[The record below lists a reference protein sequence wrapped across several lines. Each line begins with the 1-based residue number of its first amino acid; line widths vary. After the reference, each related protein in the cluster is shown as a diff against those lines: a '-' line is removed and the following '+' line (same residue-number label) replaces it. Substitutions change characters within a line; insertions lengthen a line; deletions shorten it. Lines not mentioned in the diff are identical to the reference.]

1 MLGTYFYHEIIR
13 KTIISFG
20 TLFNNIFI
28 RHEKSDGSIFDE
40 TKVGLSY
47 GPMQKFL
54 AKIEQQNQLTKSIA
68 ITLDLM
74 DQVPISS
81 NKDVEVE
88 IIEISS
94 AKQDEK
100 NGYLNWEVKLEPAEA
115 KTFIIKFAV
124 KFPKDKRLNL

>member
-1 MLGTYFYHEIIR
+1 
-13 KTIISFG
+13 
-20 TLFNNIFI
+20 
-28 RHEKSDGSIFDE
+28 
-40 TKVGLSY
+40 
-47 GPMQKFL
+47 
-54 AKIEQQNQLTKSIA
+54 
-68 ITLDLM
+68 M